1 MCSLAVFTPPGIPDI
16 AAKVMLDA
24 AHIRFIHTCIIGL
37 LTLGLDDADVM
48 LSSSSKSQIRIS
60 YR

>member
-1 MCSLAVFTPPGIPDI
+1 MR
-16 AAKVMLDA
+16 DA